1 MAPDSRKL
9 QRPGDAPQIG
19 ESLVKPYSY
28 KTALRLILGVPF
40 SILWPIRI
48 HTHQFRLEEN
58 LYIYMNQ
65 SGQLI
70 VIHQTEKNTGIRAS
84 ISYPVPPVEGDDFQ
98 IQAAIFLVKHS

>member
-1 MAPDSRKL
+1 
-9 QRPGDAPQIG
+9 
-19 ESLVKPYSY
+19 
-28 KTALRLILGVPF
+28 
-40 SILWPIRI
+40 
-48 HTHQFRLEEN
+48 
-58 LYIYMNQ
+58 MNQ